1 MPSFTS
7 QIASIVGAD
16 HVLTNKTDLETYG
29 QDWSKL
35 YTSAPSFIVKP
46 ANTKQVARVVT
57 FAYEN
62 NIKIVPSGGR
72 TGLSG
77 GAVAANGE
85 MVISLQRL
93 NEISSFN
100 AVDRTVTCGAG
111 VITEQLQNFAVEQ
124 NLYYPVDF
132 ASAGSSQIGGNIAT
146 NAGGIKVLKY
156 GLTRDW
162 VMGLTV
168 VTPQG
173 KVLELNHG
181 LVKNATGYDLRHL
194 MIGSEGTLGIITQ
207 AEMRLTSAPK
217 DPTVMLLALNSLKDV
232 SNLLVHFQSSLDLLA
247 FEFFSQQA
255 LDKVIE
261 HRSLKAPFVDAHDF
275 YVLIEFEAGTEE
287 SMDNALQAFE
297 SAAGKE
303 WLVDGLISQSQQQA
317 EEIWQYREGISESIS
332 HYPPYKNDIAVKP
345 SQVGEFLLKVDAFVN
360 ANYPDF
366 ENIWF
371 GHIGDGNLHLN
382 ILKPKDLP
390 LENFKQQCAEANPK
404 IFSILKE
411 FNGSISAEH
420 GVGLLKKEYL
430 DFSRTPVEIELMLAI
445 KKIFDPKN
453 IMNPGK
459 LFSEE
464 TISEKAVSEK
474 TISEKNVSDKPSQA
488 EKTPK

>member
-1 MPSFTS
+1 MPSFAK

-16 HVLTNKTDLETYG
+16 HVLTDKADLDTYG

-35 YTSAPSFIVKP
+35 YTPAPTFIVKP
-46 ANTKQVARVVT
+46 ANTAQVAQVVE
-57 FAYEN
+57 FAFEN
-62 NIKIVPSGGR
+62 NIEIVPSGGR

-77 GAVAANGE
+77 GAVATNGE
-85 MVISLQRL
+85 MVISLERL
-93 NEISSFN
+93 NQISDFN
-100 AVDRTVTCGAG
+100 SVDRTVTCGAG
-111 VITEQLQNFAVEQ
+111 VITEQLQNFALEQ
-124 NLYYPVDF
+124 DLYYPVDF

-162 VMGLTV
+162 VVGLTV

-173 KVLELNHG
+173 EILKLNNG

-207 AEMRLTSAPK
+207 AEMRLSSPPK
-217 DPTVMLLALNSLKDV
+217 DPTVMLLALNNLTDV

-261 HRSLKAPFVDAHDF
+261 HRDLKAPFTDPANF
-275 YVLIEFEAGTEE
+275 YVLIEFENASDE

-297 SAAGKE
+297 IAAEKE

-317 EEIWQYREGISESIS
+317 EEMWQYREGISESIS

-345 SQVGEFLLKVDAFVN
+345 SQVGEFLIKVDTFVSS
-360 ANYPDF
+360 NYPEF

-382 ILKPKDLP
+382 ILKPQNLP
-390 LENFKQQCAEANPK
+390 LEDFKQQCAQANPE

-430 DFSRTPVEIELMLAI
+430 GFSRSSIEIELMLAI
-445 KKIFDPKN
+445 KKLFDPKN

-459 LFSEE
+459 LFSD
-464 TISEKAVSEK
+464 TSIQAD
-474 TISEKNVSDKPSQA
+474 KNSK
-488 EKTPK
+488 

>member
-1 MPSFTS
+1 MPSFKN
-7 QIASIVGAD
+7 QISAIVGEEYL
-16 HVLTNKTDLETYG
+16 LTEAADLETYG

-35 YTSAPSFIVKP
+35 YSPAPSFIVRP
-46 ANTKQVARVVT
+46 GNTSEVAEIV
-57 FAYEN
+57 ALAHQN
-62 NIKIVPSGGR
+62 NVAIVPSGGR

-77 GAVAANGE
+77 GAVADNGE
-85 MVISLQRL
+85 MVISLERL
-93 NEISSFN
+93 NQISNFN

-111 VITEQLQNFAVEQ
+111 VITEQLQNFAIEQ

-162 VMGLTV
+162 VVGLTV

-173 KVLELNHG
+173 EILELNNA

-217 DPTVMLLALNSLKDV
+217 DPTVMLLALNSLTDV
-232 SNLLVHFQSSLDLLA
+232 SNLLTHFQSSLDLLA

-261 HRSLKAPFVDAHDF
+261 HRNLKAPFADNSNF
-275 YVLIEFEAGTEE
+275 YVLIEFENSSEE
-287 SMDNALQAFE
+287 TMDEAMQAFE
-297 SAAGKE
+297 TAAENE

-317 EEIWQYREGISESIS
+317 EEMWQYREGISESIS

-345 SQVGEFLLKVDAFVN
+345 SQVGDFLLKIDKFVTD
-360 ANYPDF
+360 NYPAF

-382 ILKPKDLP
+382 ILKPKNLA
-390 LENFKQQCAEANPK
+390 LAEFKKQCAQANPE
-404 IFSILKE
+404 IFAILKE

-420 GVGLLKKEYL
+420 GVGLLKKKYL
-430 DFSRTPVEIELMLAI
+430 NFSRSSVEIELMRAI
-445 KKIFDPKN
+445 KKLFDPKN

-459 LFSEE
+459 LFSEKK
-464 TISEKAVSEK
+464 SK
-474 TISEKNVSDKPSQA
+474 
-488 EKTPK
+488 

>member
-1 MPSFTS
+1 MPNIIN
-7 QIASIVGAD
+7 QLKKIVGID
-16 HVLTNKTDLETYG
+16 HLLTDNPDLETYG

-35 YTSAPSFIVKP
+35 YAPAPSCIVKP
-46 ANTKQVARVVT
+46 ANTEQVAQILT
-57 FAYEN
+57 FANEN
-62 NIKIVPSGGR
+62 GIKVVPSGGR

-77 GAVAANGE
+77 GAVATKGE
-85 MVISLQRL
+85 VVISLERL
-93 NEISSFN
+93 NQISDFN
-100 AVDRTVTCGAG
+100 PVDRTVNCGAG
-111 VITEQLQNFAVEQ
+111 VITEQLQNFAEHKG
-124 NLYYPVDF
+124 LYYPVDF

-162 VMGLTV
+162 VVGLTV

-173 KVLELNHG
+173 EILELNNG

-207 AEMRLTSAPK
+207 AEMRLTSAPS
-217 DPTVMLLALNSLKDV
+217 DPTVMLLALNSLGDV
-232 SNLLVHFQSSLDLLA
+232 SNLLTHFQSSLDLLA

-261 HRSLKAPFVDAHDF
+261 HRQLKEPFADTSNF
-275 YVLIEFEAGTEE
+275 YVLIEFENASEE
-287 SMDNALQAFE
+287 SMDIAMQAFE
-297 SAAGKE
+297 TAAENE

-345 SQVGEFLLKVDAFVN
+345 SQVGDFLLKVDKFVQD
-360 ANYPDF
+360 NYPAF

-382 ILKPKDLP
+382 ILKPQDLA
-390 LENFKQQCAEANPK
+390 LEEFKKQCAQANPE
-404 IFSILKE
+404 IFAILKE
-411 FNGSISAEH
+411 FSGSISAEH

-430 DFSRTPVEIELMLAI
+430 GFSRSQTEIELMLAI
-445 KKIFDPKN
+445 KKVFDPNN

-459 LFSEE
+459 LFSDAANEVKQ
-464 TISEKAVSEK
+464 IDSKAK
-474 TISEKNVSDKPSQA
+474 
-488 EKTPK
+488 